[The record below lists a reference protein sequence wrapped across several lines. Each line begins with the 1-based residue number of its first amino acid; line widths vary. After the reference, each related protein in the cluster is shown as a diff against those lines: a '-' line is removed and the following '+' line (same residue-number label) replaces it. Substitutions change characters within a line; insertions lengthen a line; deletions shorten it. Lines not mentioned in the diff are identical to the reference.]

1 MRLTKFTVLL
11 LLVSVFILNSVQSQV
26 KTTTTSYWKKPAA
39 FTIEWNFSYSQPLPN
54 MMGDMGEQFK
64 FKNYGVKTGF
74 GSQIYFKLTT
84 DKKGKIRPYFTLG
97 YDLFLNTDN
106 NNAYI
111 PNNILSQWPND
122 SAVNGTTPGKSKMY
136 LHNFSAAVGFEY
148 AFYSKTK
155 WTPYVNF
162 DFGLNMLFGTYK
174 QTPNN
179 TGMEVSYTYKN
190 APRLGL
196 GLGAGVNGRLT
207 RNFGIAI
214 GVKYKLPNLLLKDSK
229 YSTEVNKMY
238 INDKEDVALS
248 PNLSKDRNMMYL
260 QMYLGATFFIGKK

>member
-1 MRLTKFTVLL
+1 MRITKFTILL
-11 LLVSVFILNSVQSQV
+11 ILVSVFLVGSLQSQV
-26 KTTTTSYWKKPAA
+26 KTKTTSYWKKPAA
-39 FTIEWNFSYSQPLPN
+39 FIIEWNFSYSQPLPN
-54 MMGDMGEQFK
+54 MSGEMGEQFK

-84 DKKGKIRPYFTLG
+84 DKKGRLHPYFTLG

-106 NNAYI
+106 TAAYI
-111 PNNILSQWPND
+111 PANILNQWPQD
-122 SAVNGTTPGKSKMY
+122 SSVNTSVSGKSKMY

-174 QTPNN
+174 QTPSS
-179 TGMEVSYTYKN
+179 TGQEVSYTYKN

-207 RNFGIAI
+207 KNFGIAI

-229 YSTEVNKMY
+229 SSTEVNKMY
-238 INDKEDVALS
+238 INDKEDIALS

-260 QMYLGATFFIGKK
+260 QLYVGATFFIGRK

>member
-1 MRLTKFTVLL
+1 MKITKFTVLL
-11 LLVSVFILNSVQSQV
+11 LLVSLFLVSSVQSQV
-26 KTTTTSYWKKPAA
+26 KTTTSSYWKKSAV
-39 FTIEWNFSYSQPLPN
+39 FMIEWNFSYSQPLPN

-64 FKNYGVKTGF
+64 FKNYGVKSGF
-74 GSQIYFKLTT
+74 GSQVYMKLVT
-84 DKKGKIRPYFTLG
+84 DKKGRIRPYITLG

-106 NNAYI
+106 TAAYI
-111 PNNILSQWPND
+111 PANILNQWPQD
-122 SAVNGTTPGKSKMY
+122 SSVATSVPGKSKMY
-136 LHNFSAAVGFEY
+136 LHNFSTALGFEY

-162 DFGLNMLFGTYK
+162 DFGLNMIFGTYK
-174 QTPNN
+174 QTPSS
-179 TGMEVSYTYKN
+179 TGAEVSYTYKS

-207 RNFGIAI
+207 RNFGLAF
-214 GVKYKLPNLLLKDSK
+214 GLKYKLPNLLLKDSK
-229 YSTEVNKMY
+229 QSTEVNKLY

-260 QMYLGATFFIGKK
+260 QIYVGATFFLGKK